1 MVEFSKAYKL
11 DLEFRELASDDW
23 TAKRFAIP
31 FLARSSR
38 LMKTL
43 DRRSPDGNSIR

>member
-23 TAKRFAIP
+23 TAKRLQFR
-31 FLARSSR
+31 FS
-38 LMKTL
+38 L
-43 DRRSPDGNSIR
+43 DRVG